1 MSRDTLKT
9 LAGMVIIALIV
20 VGTFM
25 YGKAQR
31 DAQLK
36 RDQTVKEQTASTAT
50 VSPSTSASTQP
61 SVKPSATPT
70 ATPTPKAT
78 ATPAP
83 TPKATVTPTPTP
95 AVAGAVTTMPE
106 TGAPVAPLL
115 AGGAMGLSYLGYL
128 RSRKAAA
135 VAQRRKR

>member
-50 VSPSTSASTQP
+50 VSPSASASVQP
-61 SVKPSATPT
+61 TASVKPSAS

-78 ATPAP
+78 ATP
-83 TPKATVTPTPTP
+83 TPKTTATPTPTP
-95 AVAGAVTTMPE
+95 AVAGAVTSMPE

-128 RSRKAAA
+128 RSRKAALT
-135 VAQRRKR
+135 AQRRKR

>member
-50 VSPSTSASTQP
+50 TSPVTSASTQP
-61 SVKPSATPT
+61 TASVKPSASATPTVTPKPT
-70 ATPTPKAT
+70 ATPKA
-78 ATPAP
+78 AA
-83 TPKATVTPTPTP
+83 TPTPTP
-95 AVAGAVTTMPE
+95 AVAGVAVTTMPE

-128 RSRKAAA
+128 RSRKAA
-135 VAQRRKR
+135 VDAQRRKR